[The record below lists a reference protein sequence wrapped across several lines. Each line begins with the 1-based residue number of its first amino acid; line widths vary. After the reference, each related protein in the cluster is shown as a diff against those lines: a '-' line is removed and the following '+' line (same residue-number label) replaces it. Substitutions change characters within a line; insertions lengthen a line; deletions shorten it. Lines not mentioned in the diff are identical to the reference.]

1 MAVKP
6 MWNVTQGYK
15 ELENNLQVCLDDVN
29 SSGVGGLIWNLFGNI
44 VRLEIWVNMDILGS
58 KTVSVGEKHKH
69 QKEEGEK
76 KPCGVEFQCEL
87 SVKTH

>member
-1 MAVKP
+1 
-6 MWNVTQGYK
+6 
-15 ELENNLQVCLDDVN
+15 
-29 SSGVGGLIWNLFGNI
+29 
-44 VRLEIWVNMDILGS
+44 MDILGS